1 MNLSSKTRVAVLRGG
16 PSSEYEVS
24 LKTGEH
30 ILSTLRELSE
40 DYEPIDIFISKD
52 GEWHKEG
59 LVQEPYRALEYADV
73 VWNALHGEYGEDG
86 QVQRVLESLNIP
98 FTGSSAVASA
108 LSMNK
113 DMAKRIY
120 DKHSLNTPMHNL
132 VCKEDLSG
140 DKLVGIFQTY
150 LPPVIVKPANAGSS
164 VGMRMAHSFSEL
176 KEAIKEALEHSDRVM
191 VEEFIKGREAT
202 CGVVDNF
209 RDEKHYALA
218 PIEIKIPSG
227 KTFFDYD
234 AKYSGKTREIC
245 PGDFTQAEGTTIEEM
260 SKEAHR
266 ALGLRHYS
274 RSDFVITPKGKV
286 YILETNSLPG
296 MTAESLLPK
305 ALDTIGCSSKN
316 FIDHI
321 IKLAL

>member
-1 MNLSSKTRVAVLRGG
+1 MSFSSKKRIAVLRGG
-16 PSSEYEVS
+16 PSAEYDIS
-24 LKTGEH
+24 LKTGES
-30 ILSTLRELSE
+30 ILSILREMP
-40 DYEPIDIFISKD
+40 DIYEPVDIFISKG

-59 LVQEPYRALEYADV
+59 LVQEPHRALEHIDV
-73 VWNALHGEYGEDG
+73 VWNALHGSYGEDG

-113 DMAKRIY
+113 DMAKNIY
-120 DKHSLNTPMHNL
+120 KKHSLNTPMHEL
-132 VCKEDLSG
+132 VYKEDLNG
-140 DKLVGIFQTY
+140 DKLIGVFQAH
-150 LPPVIVKPANAGSS
+150 LPPVIVKPANLGSS
-164 VGMRMAHSFSEL
+164 VGMRLAYSFAEL
-176 KEAIKEALEHSDRVM
+176 KEATKEALAHSDRVM

-209 RDEKHYALA
+209 RNERHYALV
-218 PIEIKIPSG
+218 PIEIQIPSD
-227 KTFFDYD
+227 KNFFDYE

-245 PGDFTQAEGTTIEEM
+245 PGNFTSAERTTIEEM

-274 RSDFVITPKGKV
+274 RSDFIITPKGKV

-296 MTAESLLPK
+296 FTAESLLPK
-305 ALDTIGCSSKN
+305 ALNTIGCSSLDFVN
-316 FIDHI
+316 HI
-321 IKLAL
+321 LKLTV

>member
-1 MNLSSKTRVAVLRGG
+1 MKNIILVGFMG
-16 PSSEYEVS
+16 
-24 LKTGEH
+24 TGKSVVGKLLAKKLNRDFLESDDM
-30 ILSTLRELSE
+30 IEAKE
-40 DYEPIDIFISKD
+40 KMPIKDIFEK
-52 GEWHKEG
+52 K
-59 LVQEPYRALEYADV
+59 LEPYFR
-73 VWNALHGEYGEDG
+73 
-86 QVQRVLESLNIP
+86 
-98 FTGSSAVASA
+98 
-108 LSMNK
+108 
-113 DMAKRIY
+113 
-120 DKHSLNTPMHNL
+120 
-132 VCKEDLSG
+132 
-140 DKLVGIFQTY
+140 
-150 LPPVIVKPANAGSS
+150 S
-164 VGMRMAHSFSEL
+164 VE

-218 PIEIKIPSG
+218 PIEIKIASG

-245 PGDFTQAEGTTIEEM
+245 PGDFSQAEGATIEEM

-274 RSDFVITPKGKV
+274 RSDFIITPKGKV

-305 ALDTIGCSSKN
+305 ALNTIGCSSKD